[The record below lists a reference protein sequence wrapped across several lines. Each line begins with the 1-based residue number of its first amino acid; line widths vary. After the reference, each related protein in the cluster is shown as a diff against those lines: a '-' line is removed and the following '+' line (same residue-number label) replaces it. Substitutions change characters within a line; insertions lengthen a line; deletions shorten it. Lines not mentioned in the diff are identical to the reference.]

1 MTFGSDKNSFK
12 YGLTST
18 LFGLAGVPKFTNNTP
33 VVMVVSP
40 KNIVIYYITIFDCT
54 IFCRNVHMYFDSK
67 KPTSLMWVENFL
79 RALLVLD
86 YSDYAKKLA
95 NNIGNIADAVGN
107 A

>member
-1 MTFGSDKNSFK
+1 
-12 YGLTST
+12 
-18 LFGLAGVPKFTNNTP
+18 
-33 VVMVVSP
+33 
-40 KNIVIYYITIFDCT
+40 
-54 IFCRNVHMYFDSK
+54 MYFDSK
-67 KPTSLMWVENFL
+67 KPTSLMWLENFL